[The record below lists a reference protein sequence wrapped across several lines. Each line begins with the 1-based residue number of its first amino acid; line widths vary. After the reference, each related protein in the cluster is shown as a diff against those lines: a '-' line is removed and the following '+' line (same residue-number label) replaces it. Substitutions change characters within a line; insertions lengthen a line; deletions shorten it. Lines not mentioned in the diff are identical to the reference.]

1 MNTPRLGS
9 DAESLSEIQDR
20 AFWLLVAAITIAF
33 FWILL
38 PFYGAVFWATI
49 IAVLFVPVER
59 RLMRAWGGRRNLASL
74 ATLLLIL
81 VVVILPLAWIG
92 ALITQE
98 AASLYARIQSG
109 ELQPGTWL
117 GAILDALPPW
127 AGSILDRF
135 GLGSVAELQD
145 SVAQGLSRAVRFLLQ
160 QGVNIGQGTFE
171 FVVAFFVML
180 YLLFFLL
187 RDGDRLVRRIRL
199 ALPLQPDL
207 KRQFGE
213 KFTTVVR
220 ATVKGN
226 IVVAV
231 LQGALGGLAF
241 WVLDVR
247 GAVLWGVA
255 MAVLSLLPAVGAAI
269 VWLPVSL
276 YLVASG
282 AMWQGL
288 GLVAFGV
295 LVIGLVD
302 NVVRPVLVGK
312 DTKMPDYIALIS
324 TLGGI
329 AAFGVNG
336 FVIGPV
342 IAALFMAAW
351 DVVAA
356 SREPLGLER
365 ADEAA
370 HAAAKRTERAESASR
385 PDGGTA
391 PRSTGADA
399 GGAAGQPTR
408 DT

>member
-1 MNTPRLGS
+1 MSTPRLDS
-9 DAESLSEIQDR
+9 DPASLSHIQDR
-20 AFWLLVAAITIAF
+20 VFWLLVAAITIAF

-49 IAVLFVPVER
+49 IAVLFAPVQR
-59 RLMRAWGGRRNLASL
+59 RLALLSKGRHNLASL
-74 ATLLLIL
+74 ATLLLVL
-81 VVVILPLAWIG
+81 VVVILPLIWIG
-92 ALITQE
+92 AMITRE

-109 ELQPGTWL
+109 EVRPDQWFPRVLEV
-117 GAILDALPPW
+117 LPP
-127 AGSILDRF
+127 SITSLLERF
-135 GLGSVAELQD
+135 GFGSLAEVQ
-145 SVAQGLSRAVRFLLQ
+145 ARAAEGLTRAVRFLLQ
-160 QGVNIGQGTFE
+160 QGLNIGQGTFE
-171 FVVAFFVML
+171 FVVAFFMML

-207 KRQFGE
+207 MHRFGE

-255 MAVLSLLPAVGAAI
+255 MAVLSLLPAVGAAMI
-269 VWLPVSL
+269 WLPVAL
-276 YLVASG
+276 YLIATG
-282 AMWQGL
+282 ALWQGI

-312 DTKMPDYIALIS
+312 DTKMPDYLALIS
-324 TLGGI
+324 TLGGL
-329 AAFGVNG
+329 AVFGING

-351 DVVAA
+351 EVVAA
-356 SREPLGLER
+356 SREPLGLEAAER
-365 ADEAA
+365 ADLPPG
-370 HAAAKRTERAESASR
+370 S
-385 PDGGTA
+385 
-391 PRSTGADA
+391 
-399 GGAAGQPTR
+399 
-408 DT
+408 

>member
-1 MNTPRLGS
+1 MSTPRLDA

-33 FWILL
+33 FWILK

-49 IAVLFVPVER
+49 IAVLFAPVQR
-59 RLMRAWGGRRNLASL
+59 RLVRASKGRSNVASL
-74 ATLLLIL
+74 ATLLLVL

-92 ALITQE
+92 AMITQE
-98 AASLYARIQSG
+98 AASVYLRIQSG
-109 ELQPGTWL
+109 EVQPGTWFPR
-117 GAILDALPPW
+117 ILEALPP
-127 AGSILDRF
+127 SISALLERF
-135 GLGSVAELQD
+135 GFGSLAQVQERAAE
-145 SVAQGLSRAVRFLLQ
+145 GLSRALRVLLQ

-187 RDGDRLVRRIRL
+187 RDGERLVRRIGL
-199 ALPLQPDL
+199 ALPLQPEL

-241 WVLDVR
+241 WVLGVR

-269 VWLPVSL
+269 VWLPVAL
-276 YLVASG
+276 YLVAIG
-282 AMWQGL
+282 DAWQGV
-288 GLVAFGV
+288 GLIAFGV

-302 NVVRPVLVGK
+302 NVLRPLLVGK
-312 DTKMPDYIALIS
+312 DTKMPDYVALIS

-351 DVVAA
+351 DVVAV
-356 SREPLGLER
+356 SREPLGLESAGR
-365 ADEAA
+365 ADA
-370 HAAAKRTERAESASR
+370 
-385 PDGGTA
+385 
-391 PRSTGADA
+391 
-399 GGAAGQPTR
+399 QPGS
-408 DT
+408 

>member
-1 MNTPRLGS
+1 MSTPRLDT
-9 DAESLSEIQDR
+9 DAESLSDLQDR
-20 AFWLLVAAITIAF
+20 AFWLLVGAITIAF

-38 PFYGAVFWATI
+38 PFYGAVFWATTV
-49 IAVLFVPVER
+49 AVLFVPVQR
-59 RLMRAWGGRRNLASL
+59 RLLRAWGGRRNLASL

-81 VVVILPLAWIG
+81 VVVILPLAWFA
-92 ALITQE
+92 ALITRE
-98 AASLYARIQSG
+98 ASSLYARIQSG

-127 AGSILDRF
+127 AGSTLDRF
-135 GLGSVAELQD
+135 GLGSVVQLQD
-145 SVAQGLSRAVRFLLQ
+145 SITQGLSRAVRFLLQ

-171 FVVAFFVML
+171 FVISFFVML

-199 ALPLQPDL
+199 AVPLQPDL
-207 KRQFGE
+207 KRRFGE
-213 KFTTVVR
+213 KFATVVR

-226 IVVAV
+226 IVVAL

-241 WVLDVR
+241 WVLDVS

-269 VWLPVSL
+269 VWLPMAL
-276 YLVASG
+276 YLMASG
-282 AMWQGL
+282 ALWQGI
-288 GLVAFGV
+288 GLIAFGV

-302 NVVRPVLVGK
+302 NIVRPVMVGK
-312 DTKMPDYIALIS
+312 DTKMPDYVALIS

-329 AAFGVNG
+329 AVFGING

-351 DVVAA
+351 EVVAV
-356 SREPLGLER
+356 SRAPLGLESAEPAEWAEPAEPAGR
-365 ADEAA
+365 SSVAA
-370 HAAAKRTERAESASR
+370 
-385 PDGGTA
+385 TA
-391 PRSTGADA
+391 PSPGTGTGVASQRMPDA
-399 GGAAGQPTR
+399 
-408 DT
+408 

>member
-1 MNTPRLGS
+1 MSTPRLES

-20 AFWLLVAAITIAF
+20 TFWLLVMAITVAF

-49 IAVLFVPVER
+49 IAVLFAPVQ
-59 RLMRAWGGRRNLASL
+59 RAVARSFRGRRNLAAL
-74 ATLLLIL
+74 ATLALVL

-92 ALITQE
+92 AMITQE
-98 AASLYARIQSG
+98 AASLYTRIQAG
-109 ELQPGTWL
+109 EVRPGTWFR
-117 GAILDALPPW
+117 AMLDALPPW
-127 AGSILDRF
+127 ATSLLDRF
-135 GLGSVAELQD
+135 NLTSIEDVQQRFAAGLQ
-145 SVAQGLSRAVRFLLQ
+145 RAVQFIVQ
-160 QGVNIGQGTFE
+160 QGVNIGQGTFQ
-171 FVVAFFVML
+171 FVIAFFVML

-207 KRQFGE
+207 KHQFGE

-220 ATVKGN
+220 ATIKGN

-241 WVLDVR
+241 WVLGVT

-255 MAVLSLLPAVGAAI
+255 MAILSLLPAVGAAL
-269 VWLPVSL
+269 VWLPVAL
-276 YLVASG
+276 YLIGSG
-282 AMWQGL
+282 STWQGV
-288 GLVAFGV
+288 GLIAFGV

-302 NVVRPVLVGK
+302 NIVRPVLVGK

-329 AAFGVNG
+329 AVFGING

-356 SREPLGLER
+356 SRAPLGLETTAAPAL
-365 ADEAA
+365 ADDAR
-370 HAAAKRTERAESASR
+370 HAPE
-385 PDGGTA
+385 P
-391 PRSTGADA
+391 
-399 GGAAGQPTR
+399 
-408 DT
+408 

>member
-1 MNTPRLGS
+1 MSTPRLDS
-9 DAESLSEIQDR
+9 DAESLSEVQDR

-49 IAVLFVPVER
+49 VAVLFAPVQR
-59 RLMRAWGGRRNLASL
+59 RLVSALHGRRNLASL
-74 ATLLLIL
+74 ATLLLVL
-81 VVVILPLAWIG
+81 FVVILPLVWIG
-92 ALITQE
+92 AMIAQE
-98 AASLYARIQSG
+98 ASSLYARIQSG
-109 ELQPGTWL
+109 EVQPGTWFPK
-117 GAILDALPPW
+117 ILEALPS
-127 AGSILDRF
+127 SITALLERF
-135 GLGSVAELQD
+135 GLGSLAEVQQR
-145 SVAQGLSRAVRFLLQ
+145 AAEGLSRAVRFLLE
-160 QGVNIGQGTFE
+160 QGVNIGQNTFE

-187 RDGDRLVRRIRL
+187 RDGERLVRRIRL
-199 ALPLQPDL
+199 ALPLQPAI

-226 IVVAV
+226 VVVAV

-255 MAVLSLLPAVGAAI
+255 MSVLSLLPAVGAAL
-269 VWLPVSL
+269 VWLPVAL
-276 YLVASG
+276 YLIATG
-282 AMWQGL
+282 GLWQGV
-288 GLVAFGV
+288 GLIVFGV

-312 DTKMPDYIALIS
+312 DTKMPDYVALIS

-329 AAFGVNG
+329 AVFGING

-356 SREPLGLER
+356 SREPLGLES
-365 ADEAA
+365 A
-370 HAAAKRTERAESASR
+370 ER
-385 PDGGTA
+385 G
-391 PRSTGADA
+391 DA
-399 GGAAGQPTR
+399 GVEP
-408 DT
+408 

>member
-1 MNTPRLGS
+1 MSTPRLDA

-33 FWILL
+33 FWILK

-49 IAVLFVPVER
+49 IAVLFAPVQR
-59 RLMRAWGGRRNLASL
+59 RLVRASKGRSNVASL
-74 ATLLLIL
+74 ATLLLVL

-92 ALITQE
+92 AMITQE
-98 AASLYARIQSG
+98 AASVYLRIQSG
-109 ELQPGTWL
+109 EVQPGTWFPR
-117 GAILDALPPW
+117 ILEALPP
-127 AGSILDRF
+127 SISALLERF
-135 GLGSVAELQD
+135 GFGSLAQVQERAAE
-145 SVAQGLSRAVRFLLQ
+145 GLSRALRVLLQ

-187 RDGDRLVRRIRL
+187 RDGERLVRRIGL
-199 ALPLQPDL
+199 ALPLQPEL

-241 WVLDVR
+241 WVLGVR

-269 VWLPVSL
+269 VWLPVAL
-276 YLVASG
+276 YLVAIG
-282 AMWQGL
+282 DVWQGV
-288 GLVAFGV
+288 GLIAFGV

-312 DTKMPDYIALIS
+312 DTKMPDYVALIS

-351 DVVAA
+351 DVVAV
-356 SREPLGLER
+356 SREPLGLESTGR
-365 ADEAA
+365 ADA
-370 HAAAKRTERAESASR
+370 
-385 PDGGTA
+385 
-391 PRSTGADA
+391 
-399 GGAAGQPTR
+399 QPGS
-408 DT
+408 

>member
-1 MNTPRLGS
+1 MSVPAKPPAASTPRLDS

-49 IAVLFVPVER
+49 IAVLFAPVQQ
-59 RLMRAWGGRRNLASL
+59 RLMRAWRGRRNLASL
-74 ATLLLIL
+74 ATLLLVL
-81 VVVILPLAWIG
+81 FVVILPLAWIG
-92 ALITQE
+92 AMITQE
-98 AASLYARIQSG
+98 AASLYVRIQSG
-109 ELQPGTWL
+109 EVQPGTWFPK
-117 GAILDALPPW
+117 ILEALPSSVT
-127 AGSILDRF
+127 ALLERF
-135 GLGSVAELQD
+135 GFGSLAQVQERAAE
-145 SVAQGLSRAVRFLLQ
+145 GLTRAVRFLLQ
-160 QGVNIGQGTFE
+160 QGLNIGQGTFE
-171 FVVAFFVML
+171 LVVAFFVML

-187 RDGDRLVRRIRL
+187 RDGERLARRIRL
-199 ALPLQPDL
+199 ALPLQPEI

-226 IVVAV
+226 VVVAV

-241 WVLDVR
+241 WVLGVR

-255 MAVLSLLPAVGAAI
+255 MSVLSLLPAVGAAI
-269 VWLPVSL
+269 VWLPVAL
-276 YLVASG
+276 YLVAIG
-282 AMWQGL
+282 DLWQGI
-288 GLVAFGV
+288 GLIAFGV

-312 DTKMPDYIALIS
+312 DTKMPDYVALIS

-329 AAFGVNG
+329 AVFGING

-342 IAALFMAAW
+342 VAALFMAAW
-351 DVVAA
+351 EVVAA

-365 ADEAA
+365 AD
-370 HAAAKRTERAESASR
+370 R
-385 PDGGTA
+385 GVA
-391 PRSTGADA
+391 P
-399 GGAAGQPTR
+399 PEP
-408 DT
+408 

>member
-1 MNTPRLGS
+1 MSTPRLDA

-20 AFWLLVAAITIAF
+20 AFWLLVAAITVAF
-33 FWILL
+33 FWILK

-49 IAVLFVPVER
+49 IAVLFAPVQQ
-59 RLMRAWGGRRNLASL
+59 RLVRASNGWRNLASL
-74 ATLLLIL
+74 ATLLLVL

-92 ALITQE
+92 AMITQE
-98 AASLYARIQSG
+98 ATSVYLRIQSG
-109 ELQPGTWL
+109 EVQPGTWFPR
-117 GAILDALPPW
+117 ILEALPP
-127 AGSILDRF
+127 SISALLERF
-135 GLGSVAELQD
+135 GFGSLAQLQERAAD
-145 SVAQGLSRAVRFLLQ
+145 GLSRAVRILLQ

-187 RDGDRLVRRIRL
+187 RDGERLVRRIGL
-199 ALPLQPDL
+199 ALPLKPEL

-241 WVLDVR
+241 WVLGVR

-269 VWLPVSL
+269 VWLPVAL
-276 YLVASG
+276 YLVATG
-282 AMWQGL
+282 DLWQGI
-288 GLVAFGV
+288 GLIAFGV
-295 LVIGLVD
+295 LVISLVD

-312 DTKMPDYIALIS
+312 DTKMPDYVVLIS

-329 AAFGVNG
+329 GAFGVNG

-351 DVVAA
+351 EVVAV
-356 SREPLGLER
+356 SREPLGLE
-365 ADEAA
+365 
-370 HAAAKRTERAESASR
+370 SA
-385 PDGGTA
+385 G
-391 PRSTGADA
+391 RSDA
-399 GGAAGQPTR
+399 QPGS
-408 DT
+408 